1 MNPFYICVPFIKI
14 AGSELLF
21 EHYRMALNWDKYDI
35 EVQNYYAIKCNQI
48 FFDLMQQMFNHL
60 NVLYLREKMLLID
73 TIMKYQF
80 RKQSAAEIENMNRE
94 KFQKI
99 EKGRYI

>member
-1 MNPFYICVPFIKI
+1 MNPFDIGVPCIKI
-14 AGSELLF
+14 AVSEKVF

-48 FFDLMQQMFNHL
+48 FFDLMQRMFNHL
-60 NVLYLREKMLLID
+60 NVLYLREKIILIY

-80 RKQSAAEIENMNRE
+80 RKQSAAEIENMSRE
-94 KFQKI
+94 KFHKI